1 MRKHEEFSYL
11 KTIIRDLLGVD
22 VLEDKSRVQQVVNA
36 KMIYAYILKEKGYGC
51 SVIAKSMGMNHATV
65 LHYFK
70 TIPWYLKSDIH
81 LRKNYDRIKK
91 EYYNE
96 TDPVSLLSENEL
108 KTDIISLKIKNK
120 NLSSEIKRLNSVISS
135 LTKNKEKLQD
145 LFKCVENR
153 TRKGTEQQLLYKLNR
168 FYNGVYDK

>member
-65 LHYFK
+65 LHYK
-70 TIPWYLKSDIH
+70 TWNTKKKVDELLRMDCSMYCNLGSDSSKSDKGEVRVSS
-81 LRKNYDRIKK
+81 RKIYLGIKSID
-91 EYYNE
+91 ESTGTLFLQTMDSN
-96 TDPVSLLSENEL
+96 
-108 KTDIISLKIKNK
+108 KNK
-120 NLSSEIKRLNSVISS
+120 
-135 LTKNKEKLQD
+135 T
-145 LFKCVENR
+145 
-153 TRKGTEQQLLYKLNR
+153 
-168 FYNGVYDK
+168 

>member
-70 TIPWYLKSDIH
+70 TIPWYLTWNTKKKVDELLRMDCSMYCNLGSDSSKSDKGEVRVSS
-81 LRKNYDRIKK
+81 RKIYLGIKSID
-91 EYYNE
+91 ESTGTLFLQTMDSN
-96 TDPVSLLSENEL
+96 
-108 KTDIISLKIKNK
+108 KNK
-120 NLSSEIKRLNSVISS
+120 
-135 LTKNKEKLQD
+135 T
-145 LFKCVENR
+145 
-153 TRKGTEQQLLYKLNR
+153 
-168 FYNGVYDK
+168 